1 MAKIKLIRIL
11 FNIRKD
17 KSEYL
22 HALKSLE
29 NDEFLVQVL
38 KNDEIFTE

>member
-11 FNIRKD
+11 FKVRKD

-22 HALKSLE
+22 NALKSLE
-29 NDEFLVQVL
+29 NDEFLSQVL
-38 KNDEIFTE
+38 VNDPIFTE